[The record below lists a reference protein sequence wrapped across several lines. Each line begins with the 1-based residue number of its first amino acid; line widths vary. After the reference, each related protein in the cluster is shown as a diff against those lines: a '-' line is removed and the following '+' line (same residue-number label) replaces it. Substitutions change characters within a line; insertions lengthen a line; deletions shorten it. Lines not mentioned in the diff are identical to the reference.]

1 MGPFFVII
9 LVLNNVMGV
18 TMQQQYKINNT
29 VFDNLEA
36 ATAHV
41 ATLNKAVTIEPY
53 TPPSAESKK
62 LSVVRNML
70 VREML
75 EWAGSFVHHMAP
87 STDVSWM
94 YSFEDADGNSD
105 AGDCYYEDGTNVTFG
120 NNLMWEDACDD
131 YQSAV
136 GNFDSLLGD
145 YNSYD
150 TEDKLSEMLN
160 TMYHT
165 MSDHSSETDD
175 YIGEI
180 RHSVKQMCDAS
191 DNIAHSYDEP
201 RRTTTISFSGNVDAM
216 YKAYQLDRNS

>member
-1 MGPFFVII
+1 
-9 LVLNNVMGV
+9 
-18 TMQQQYKINNT
+18 MQQQYKVNNT
-29 VFDNLEA
+29 IFNNLEE

-75 EWAGSFVHHMAP
+75 EWAGSFVHHMSP

-105 AGDCYYEDGTNVTFG
+105 AGDCYYEDCTDVTFG
-120 NNLMWEDACDD
+120 NNLMWADACDD

-136 GNFDSLLGD
+136 DNFDSLLGD
-145 YNSYD
+145 YNSYN
-150 TEDKLSEMLN
+150 TEDKLSDMLN
-160 TMYHT
+160 NMYHT

-175 YIGEI
+175 YIGCVRDSIE
-180 RHSVKQMCDAS
+180 KMCANNP
-191 DNIAHSYDEP
+191 NIAHSYHHP
-201 RRTTTISFSGNVDAM
+201 SRRTTISFSGNVDAM
-216 YKAYQLDRNS
+216 YNSYMLDRNS

>member
-1 MGPFFVII
+1 
-9 LVLNNVMGV
+9 
-18 TMQQQYKINNT
+18 MQQQYKVNNT
-29 VFDNLEA
+29 VFNNIEEA
-36 ATAHV
+36 SAYVT
-41 ATLNKAVTIEPY
+41 TLNKAVTITPY
-53 TPPSAESKK
+53 TAPTKASIK
-62 LSVVRNML
+62 LNVARNML

-75 EWAGSFVHHMAP
+75 EWAGSFVHSMSP
-87 STDVSWM
+87 STDVDWM
-94 YSFEDADGNSD
+94 YSFEDAEGNND

-120 NNLMWEDACDD
+120 TNMQWEDAKHD

-136 GNFDSLLGD
+136 DNFDSLLGD

-191 DNIAHSYDEP
+191 NNIAHSYDHP
-201 RRTTTISFSGNVDAM
+201 TRRTTISFAGNVDAM
-216 YKAYQLDRNS
+216 YDTYMTDRNS

>member
-1 MGPFFVII
+1 
-9 LVLNNVMGV
+9 
-18 TMQQQYKINNT
+18 MQQQYKVNNT
-29 VFDNLEA
+29 VFNNIEEA
-36 ATAHV
+36 SAYVT
-41 ATLNKAVTIEPY
+41 TLNKAVTITPY
-53 TPPSAESKK
+53 TAPTKASIK
-62 LSVVRNML
+62 LNVVRNML

-75 EWAGSFVHHMAP
+75 EWAGSFVQSMSP
-87 STDVSWM
+87 STDVDWM
-94 YSFEDADGNSD
+94 YSFEDAEGNND

-120 NNLMWEDACDD
+120 TNMQWEDAKHD

-136 GNFDSLLGD
+136 DNFDSLLGD

-191 DNIAHSYDEP
+191 NNIAHSYDHP
-201 RRTTTISFSGNVDAM
+201 TRRTTISFAGNVDAM
-216 YKAYQLDRNS
+216 YEEFTAKLNS